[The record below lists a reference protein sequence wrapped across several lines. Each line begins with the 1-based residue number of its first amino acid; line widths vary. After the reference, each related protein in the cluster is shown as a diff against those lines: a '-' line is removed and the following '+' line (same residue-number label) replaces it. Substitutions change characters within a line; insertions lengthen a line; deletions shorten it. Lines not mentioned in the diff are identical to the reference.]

1 MKLDRETHLDGR
13 KHDGL
18 ARHFNRS
25 FYPNFYAEKLTA
37 QGYLRLGIFTK
48 HSIKQ
53 GEELTLDY
61 QWEMSY

>member
-13 KHDGL
+13 KHDGV

-25 FYPNFYAEKLTA
+25 FCPNFYTEKLTT
-37 QGYLRLGIFTK
+37 QGYLLLGIFAK

-53 GEELTLDY
+53 
-61 QWEMSY
+61 